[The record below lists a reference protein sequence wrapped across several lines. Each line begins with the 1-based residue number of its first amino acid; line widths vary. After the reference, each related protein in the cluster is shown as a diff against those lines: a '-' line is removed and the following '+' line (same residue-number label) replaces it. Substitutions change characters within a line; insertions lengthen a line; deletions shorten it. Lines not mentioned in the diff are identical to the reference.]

1 MSRQTDTG
9 IVGGHVTSLG
19 IAIKNLRGNM
29 LRSLSLFLVMFV
41 LSGTLFSISL
51 LYAGLMRSIELS
63 RQRLGAD
70 IMVVPSAQVAQA
82 REIFLVG
89 SAGSFTMPGAASF
102 PADVVRSYEGVAA
115 ATPQLFAVSAP
126 LPCCSVADTMIVGF
140 DPETDFVITPWVRE
154 RVGTRGRQ
162 APDEALVGADIL
174 AGVGGRLKLFGRE
187 FLIVGKLDRTDL
199 RYLDSGIFIP
209 LEGVRSMVR
218 ESKQKALKALAI
230 GPDEISCLLIRM
242 TETGN
247 AERTALLIEHAYP
260 DRKALV
266 VSQLVRT
273 NGASLAVPLKGM
285 AVLFALQW
293 AASLF
298 LIGVVHA
305 FSIDGRRIE
314 LGIVKALG
322 ATDGYVRSLLLA
334 EAAMLSGAASVTGIG
349 VGLLLVHVLAG
360 HLRQAIDIPLQLPEV
375 PEVALLAAAVFV
387 LSLASGILPSL
398 YSALRSSRTEP
409 FYLIKGDT
417 RGKGYRP

>member
-1 MSRQTDTG
+1 
-9 IVGGHVTSLG
+9 
-19 IAIKNLRGNM
+19 M

-41 LSGTLFSISL
+41 LSGTLLSISL
-51 LYAGLMRSIELS
+51 LYAGLTRSIEVS

-70 IMVVPSAQVAQA
+70 IMVVPSGHSGEA

-115 ATPQLFAVSAP
+115 VSPQLFAVSAP

-154 RVGTRGRQ
+154 RAGTRGRQ

-209 LEGVRSMVR
+209 LKGVRSMVR
-218 ESKQKALKALAI
+218 ESKQKALKTLDI

-242 TETGN
+242 KETKN
-247 AERTALLIEHAYP
+247 AERTALLIEHDHP

-273 NGASLAVPLKGM
+273 NAASLAVPLKGM
-285 AVLFALQW
+285 AVLIALQW
-293 AASLF
+293 AASLV

-305 FSIDGRRIE
+305 FSIDGRRVE
-314 LGIVKALG
+314 LGILKALG
-322 ATDGYVRSLLLA
+322 ATDGDVRSMLLA
-334 EAAMLSGAASVTGIG
+334 EAAMLSGAASVAGIG
-349 VGLLLVHVLAG
+349 TGLLLVRVVAG
-360 HLRQAIDIPLQLPEV
+360 HLRETVDIPLQLPDA
-375 PEVALLAAAVFV
+375 PAVAVLAVAVFV

-398 YSALRSSRTEP
+398 YSALRSSRIEP
-409 FYLIKGDT
+409 FYLIKGDA
-417 RGKGYRP
+417 RGKGDRP